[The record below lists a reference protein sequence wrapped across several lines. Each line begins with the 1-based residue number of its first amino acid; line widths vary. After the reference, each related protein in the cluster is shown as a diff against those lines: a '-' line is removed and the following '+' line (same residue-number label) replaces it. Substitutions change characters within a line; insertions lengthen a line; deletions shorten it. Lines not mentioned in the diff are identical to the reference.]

1 MDEKFNTISSV
12 AIISQ
17 TVSLI
22 VEREHI
28 SEDKPPYENVS
39 ILSQNTGVLT
49 NMLITL
55 L

>member
-28 SEDKPPYENVS
+28 SEDKPPYENVKS
-39 ILSQNTGVLT
+39 LSLNT
-49 NMLITL
+49 
-55 L
+55 